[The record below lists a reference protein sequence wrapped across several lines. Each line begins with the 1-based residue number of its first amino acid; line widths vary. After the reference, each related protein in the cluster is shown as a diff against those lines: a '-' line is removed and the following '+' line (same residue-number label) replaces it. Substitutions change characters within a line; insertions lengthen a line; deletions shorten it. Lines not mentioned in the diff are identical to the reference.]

1 MAATAPAD
9 HGDATPAPNPR
20 SRRKSD
26 RRQQLLAAAE
36 RLFAERGFLA
46 VRLEDIG
53 AAAGVSGPAIYRHF
67 PNKESLLVELLV
79 GISTRLLAG
88 AREVQ
93 SREADAAAA
102 LDGLID
108 FHLDF
113 ALGEPDL
120 IRIQD
125 RDLTYLPD
133 AAEHRPRRL
142 EEEDQQQYQRDES
155 DNRRQHQQQNNPD
168 DQNIFEEAGKRIAHA
183 SGRRG
188 DGGTCASLHE
198 VCRQRHQ
205 RAHHRRDDF
214 ALVAQRIG
222 AARHNQRARG
232 GPNDRMHDIADV
244 IHAWYFIRQE
254 LQYHQDRQHPK
265 HNRIAQ
271 DMELVL
277 NRQQRHTIR
286 RQ

>member
-1 MAATAPAD
+1 MAATAPAEQ
-9 HGDATPAPNPR
+9 GDNTPAPNPR

-26 RRQQLLAAAE
+26 RRLQLLAAAE

-88 AREVQ
+88 AREVR
-93 SREADAAAA
+93 SREPEAAAA

-125 RDLTYLPD
+125 GDLAYLPV
-133 AAEHRPRRL
+133 AAERQVRRAQRQYVEVWVGVLREL
-142 EEEDQQQYQRDES
+142 EPELAETDARLM
-155 DNRRQHQQQNNPD
+155 
-168 DQNIFEEAGKRIAHA
+168 AHA
-183 SGRRG
+183 VFGLLNS
-188 DGGTCASLHE
+188 TPHSLKPSDSKSP
-198 VCRQRHQ
+198 RS
-205 RAHHRRDDF
+205 RAVMRAMTVA
-214 ALVAQRIG
+214 ALTVG
-222 AARHNQRARG
+222 AAT
-232 GPNDRMHDIADV
+232 D
-244 IHAWYFIRQE
+244 
-254 LQYHQDRQHPK
+254 
-265 HNRIAQ
+265 
-271 DMELVL
+271 
-277 NRQQRHTIR
+277 
-286 RQ
+286 

>member
-1 MAATAPAD
+1 MAASAPVD
-9 HGDATPAPNPR
+9 RGDDSPALNPR

-26 RRQQLLAAAE
+26 RRLQLLAAAE

-88 AREVQ
+88 AREVL
-93 SREADAAAA
+93 SRETGAAAT

-125 RDLTYLPD
+125 RDLAYLPT
-133 AAEHRPRRL
+133 AAERQVRRA
-142 EEEDQQQYQRDES
+142 QRQYVEVWVGVLREVDSALAET
-155 DNRRQHQQQNNPD
+155 DARLM
-168 DQNIFEEAGKRIAHA
+168 AHA
-183 SGRRG
+183 AFGLLNSTPHILKP
-188 DGGTCASLHE
+188 D
-198 VCRQRHQ
+198 
-205 RAHHRRDDF
+205 
-214 ALVAQRIG
+214 G
-222 AARHNQRARG
+222 AARSRSVMRAMTVAALTV
-232 GPNDRMHDIADV
+232 D
-244 IHAWYFIRQE
+244 AWP
-254 LQYHQDRQHPK
+254 H
-265 HNRIAQ
+265 
-271 DMELVL
+271 
-277 NRQQRHTIR
+277 
-286 RQ
+286 

>member
-9 HGDATPAPNPR
+9 QGDNTRAPNGR

-26 RRQQLLAAAE
+26 RRLQLLAAAE

-88 AREVQ
+88 AREVRARQ
-93 SREADAAAA
+93 SDAAAA

-125 RDLTYLPD
+125 RDLAYLPV
-133 AAEHRPRRL
+133 AAERQVRRAQRQYVEVWVGVLREL
-142 EEEDQQQYQRDES
+142 EPGLAETDARLM
-155 DNRRQHQQQNNPD
+155 
-168 DQNIFEEAGKRIAHA
+168 AHA
-183 SGRRG
+183 VFGLLNSTPHSLKPADSRAERSRAVMRAMTVAALTGVA
-188 DGGTCASLHE
+188 ASETL
-198 VCRQRHQ
+198 
-205 RAHHRRDDF
+205 
-214 ALVAQRIG
+214 
-222 AARHNQRARG
+222 NQF
-232 GPNDRMHDIADV
+232 D
-244 IHAWYFIRQE
+244 
-254 LQYHQDRQHPK
+254 
-265 HNRIAQ
+265 
-271 DMELVL
+271 
-277 NRQQRHTIR
+277 
-286 RQ
+286 